1 MDFKSLRSDKLKL
14 TQEEFANLYGISIQ
28 EVQELDKTG
37 KPDMD
42 LIVKI
47 ATKSGLDFNT
57 ILSYEKPRVKPIS
70 AKDTWEKTNFTKKS
84 LSGYL
89 NSALEQ
95 MDIPDD
101 MRKNY
106 IDDLEIGIMSKFVKP
121 TVAIVGRSDTGKSTL
136 INSLIG
142 AEKMPAKWTPTTS
155 TAVYVKH
162 IKDRP
167 AFIHDEAWIFKREC
181 GNEKFWNSKRLYD
194 EKYCEKWKVTGGDLS
209 LLETY
214 STRQGGGLKTEA
226 GSAVVFVDAP
236 ILLNCDIIDL
246 PGYGT
251 ETASDDVITA
261 KTAAHADVLIYLS
274 LASGFLR
281 IEDIEYLKNNV
292 RTLPVLEKKGENG
305 LKPLANLFVVAV
317 KVKEYVSDYQ
327 EGVQASFQEANLN
340 ADFDAGYAFASS
352 LAKIGIIGGLGAFL
366 AADAAFAFGSWAF
379 LFGIG
384 GQIALFANF
393 LGPIG
398 IVAGALISAGLGI
411 MKLFGGGWEKSVAKK
426 LVNAYEEKGVTD
438 QYRKAINEYWAQ
450 TETAFDQAAEQLDQA
465 WTAYVERLQTTVDSY
480 DIEQIETSL
489 TAAKGI
495 QNFFEHIPL

>member
-101 MRKNY
+101 MQKNY

-194 EKYCEKWKVTGGDLS
+194 EKYCEKWKVAGGDLS

-281 IEDIEYLKNNV
+281 IEDAEIDHD
-292 RTLPVLEKKGENG
+292 
-305 LKPLANLFVVAV
+305 NLTSEQ
-317 KVKEYVSDYQ
+317 KTHYDQ
-327 EGVQASFQEANLN
+327 LN
-340 ADFDAGYAFASS
+340 KSCTDT
-352 LAKIGIIGGLGAFL
+352 
-366 AADAAFAFGSWAF
+366 
-379 LFGIG
+379 
-384 GQIALFANF
+384 
-393 LGPIG
+393 
-398 IVAGALISAGLGI
+398 ISAKMRQLEYKDNI
-411 MKLFGGGWEKSVAKK
+411 DYNKK
-426 LVNAYEEKGVTD
+426 AVNAYNSAFTSFKNNESRYKDKSQLFGLVSTTLFAYDAGRLFNETLIFYNHVYSYIFSKLDDNGKLELTR
-438 QYRKAINEYWAQ
+438 YSIECERK
-450 TETAFDQAAEQLDQA
+450 L
-465 WTAYVERLQTTVDSY
+465 R
-480 DIEQIETSL
+480 
-489 TAAKGI
+489 
-495 QNFFEHIPL
+495 